1 MRLDQVKHTTPTS
14 SRKCPSQRKHPESLE
29 FMSLKPG
36 SSWSL
41 EKAVGIGDGLRDF
54 FYWLK
59 KFTSVVL
66 IAYNGRRFYFPVL
79 IGAARYC
86 HLLHVLYSIVHGC
99 IDSLSVFRKI
109 FPGQP
114 GYKQELL
121 VKSLLQTTCK
131 AHDAIEDV
139 KSLSMLIRKPL
150 QHITESEILAHSF
163 SPIAVNNNYF
173 FLKTTSRNIPSLVI
187 LIAKGIV
194 KRATAE
200 NIAGSGLQLIQLFK
214 IFKRDG
220 EDGMP
225 AICTQKNHDG
235 LPRLANV
242 KKVLDDVVPKLAE
255 YLQNEYHVK

>member
-1 MRLDQVKHTTPTS
+1 M
-14 SRKCPSQRKHPESLE
+14 
-29 FMSLKPG
+29 
-36 SSWSL
+36 
-41 EKAVGIGDGLRDF
+41 
-54 FYWLK
+54 
-59 KFTSVVL
+59 L

-86 HLLHVLYSIVHGC
+86 HLLDVLYSIVHGC
-99 IDSLSVFRKI
+99 IDSLSVFRKV

-121 VKSLLQTTCK
+121 VKSLLHTTYK

-139 KSLSMLIRKPL
+139 KSLSMLIRKTL
-150 QHITESEILAHSF
+150 QHLTESEILAHSF
-163 SPIAVNNNYF
+163 SPIAVNNNYL
-173 FLKTTSRNIPSLVI
+173 FLKTTSRNIPSLEI

-255 YLQNEYHVK
+255 